1 MQLIEADKCFRYDP
15 CIDRITKIL
24 ETTNW
29 SPEKIHVL
37 ELVCKYL
44 SSPRTGFSL
53 ETNLSNSLWGDPSAE
68 ITLTLRG
75 DVPCS
80 LLR

>member
-1 MQLIEADKCFRYDP
+1 MQLIEADKCFRYRP
-15 CIDRITKIL
+15 CVDRIV
-24 ETTNW
+24 ETLKTTDW
-29 SPEKIHVL
+29 DADRIYVL
-37 ELVCKYL
+37 QLVCKYL

-53 ETNLSNSLWGDPSAE
+53 ETNLSNSFCGDPLAE

>member
-1 MQLIEADKCFRYDP
+1 MQLIEAEKFIRNRP
-15 CIDRITKIL
+15 CVDRIV
-24 ETTNW
+24 ETLKTTDWND
-29 SPEKIHVL
+29 ERIYVL

-53 ETNLSNSLWGDPSAE
+53 ETNLSNSFWGDPLAE